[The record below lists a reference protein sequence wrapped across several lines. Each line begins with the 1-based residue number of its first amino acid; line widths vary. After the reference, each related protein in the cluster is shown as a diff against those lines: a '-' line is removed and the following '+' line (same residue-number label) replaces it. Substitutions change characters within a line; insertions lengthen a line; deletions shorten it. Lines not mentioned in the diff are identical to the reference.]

1 MPKGFSILYRVV
13 VGGRNE
19 PAIRSNLGVATTRIE
34 HDNHKDW
41 RVKVSTPPSKY
52 RMLSLPNNYSWL
64 ATRPMVDDSQSQQ
77 SIRRKDVDSIVVEE
91 WSSALE
97 PVPVSTLLV

>member
-1 MPKGFSILYRVV
+1 
-13 VGGRNE
+13 
-19 PAIRSNLGVATTRIE
+19 
-34 HDNHKDW
+34 
-41 RVKVSTPPSKY
+41 
-52 RMLSLPNNYSWL
+52 MLSLPNNYSWL